1 MTNIRTE
8 YYNQTNPNGQEIK
21 SRWWAAPKKEAY
33 THIFGVV
40 SKINDSQSLMSTAH
54 VRYARLYQDM
64 DLMALQPGIYTRTH
78 VSAKEATNKLT
89 LNVIKSCIDTAASK
103 IAKNKPRPIFLTTD
117 GSGSQKRR
125 AQQLTQYLDGLF
137 DSIRIYEKAQK
148 AFLAGCVF
156 GDGTLHFYKDN
167 GKVACEHV
175 LIDELTID
183 DIEGMY
189 GEPRQIHRTKFVSR
203 DVLTGMFPKYEDEIK
218 KATALNPSVA
228 TASDMVKVIESYHL
242 PSGEG
247 AKDGVHSIAIDCAT
261 LHWEPD
267 EKDYFPFLCWKWSPR
282 LVGFFS
288 QGLAEELSGVQLEIN
303 KILRNIQIAQRLMSV
318 PRIFID
324 SASQVSTAHVNNEI
338 GSIIKHTGSAP
349 TFSVAPAMSAEVY
362 NHLENLYRKAYEITG
377 ISQLSALAKKPA
389 GITAGVALR
398 ELNDIESER
407 FMVVS
412 QRWEQLFLDA
422 AKICIDLTEDIYTED
437 KALSVKANNSKFFA
451 KIAWRDVRIEND
463 KFVMRVYPTA
473 LLPTQPAGRLQTV
486 QELMQAGFLG
496 KEEALSLLDFPD
508 TPQSM
513 SLQTANRDNTLMMID
528 LMLAKGEYSPPEPYM
543 GLDQMLPIVQQA
555 YLRARIDNED
565 DDRMELLRRFM
576 QQIKGLQDMAAS
588 EAMQAQAQMAP
599 TAAPAPLPTSE
610 LMPQAEQPQPMLEG
624 IPQ

>member
-1 MTNIRTE
+1 
-8 YYNQTNPNGQEIK
+8 
-21 SRWWAAPKKEAY
+21 
-33 THIFGVV
+33 
-40 SKINDSQSLMSTAH
+40 
-54 VRYARLYQDM
+54 
-64 DLMALQPGIYTRTH
+64 
-78 VSAKEATNKLT
+78 
-89 LNVIKSCIDTAASK
+89 
-103 IAKNKPRPIFLTTD
+103 
-117 GSGSQKRR
+117 
-125 AQQLTQYLDGLF
+125 
-137 DSIRIYEKAQK
+137 
-148 AFLAGCVF
+148 
-156 GDGTLHFYKDN
+156 
-167 GKVACEHV
+167 
-175 LIDELTID
+175 
-183 DIEGMY
+183 
-189 GEPRQIHRTKFVSR
+189 
-203 DVLTGMFPKYEDEIK
+203 
-218 KATALNPSVA
+218 
-228 TASDMVKVIESYHL
+228 
-242 PSGEG
+242 
-247 AKDGVHSIAIDCAT
+247 
-261 LHWEPD
+261 
-267 EKDYFPFLCWKWSPR
+267 
-282 LVGFFS
+282 
-288 QGLAEELSGVQLEIN
+288 
-303 KILRNIQIAQRLMSV
+303 
-318 PRIFID
+318 
-324 SASQVSTAHVNNEI
+324 
-338 GSIIKHTGSAP
+338 
-349 TFSVAPAMSAEVY
+349 
-362 NHLENLYRKAYEITG
+362 
-377 ISQLSALAKKPA
+377 
-389 GITAGVALR
+389 
-398 ELNDIESER
+398 
-407 FMVVS
+407 MVVS